1 MRQPC
6 VIREMGL
13 DMSEKNRNFAL
24 ALRVRRNPGWI
35 VARLWSIEDC
45 LMV

>member
-1 MRQPC
+1 MTCNQE
-6 VIREMGL
+6 IGL

-24 ALRVRRNPGWI
+24 DLRVRMIPGGI